1 MIVVKLISHSVNH
14 LYSSNNI
21 SKTVKKSEMYFL
33 SVLISYLNIEYVEP
47 SKIFPKYTECE
58 SGPENQNSGFIPSL
72 LSYNIYNN
80 YHN

>member
-1 MIVVKLISHSVNH
+1 MVVVKLISHSINH
-14 LYSSNNI
+14 LYSSTNI

-58 SGPENQNSGFIPSL
+58 
-72 LSYNIYNN
+72 
-80 YHN
+80 

>member
-1 MIVVKLISHSVNH
+1 MIVVKLISHSVSH
-14 LYSSNNI
+14 LYSSANI

-58 SGPENQNSGFIPSL
+58 SSL
-72 LSYNIYNN
+72 EIQYLMTCIRGM
-80 YHN
+80 